1 MVGNVRLELLPIG
14 PSDVCKP
21 LHLIP
26 EIPAI
31 RNGRL
36 GPAPSIA
43 LSDKPTLL
51 LSYIINLA
59 LHLGGETPADVWPTA
74 ACVLRLNTIT
84 RLLI

>member
-1 MVGNVRLELLPIG
+1 MVENIGLEPLPSL
-14 PSDVCKP
+14 PKRVCKP
-21 LHLIP
+21 LHLILH
-26 EIPAI
+26 IPAI

-36 GPAPSIA
+36 GPAPFIA

-74 ACVLRLNTIT
+74 ASRI
-84 RLLI
+84 